1 VDETDTVLRGGNVNR
16 VVRRG
21 DTVLRPAGPWTPGV
35 HALLEH
41 LAAAGF
47 AGAPRPLGTDDEG
60 HEALTYVPGVAGG
73 DDMPEELWSDD
84 CLVAVAELIRRFH
97 DGAAGFMPPKGAKWR
112 RQAEGPA
119 AGPSLCHN
127 DLAPYNT
134 IYRNGRP
141 VAFIDWEMAAPA
153 PFLWDIAH
161 AVWRFVDVIHKADAV
176 DVPALAARTRLF
188 CDAYGLVDRSS
199 LLDTI
204 LARQHALHATIR
216 EFAEAGDPAF
226 AAMWGTEH
234 SEGPLRDSEFLR
246 RHRRVFARALE

>member
-1 VDETDTVLRGGNVNR
+1 VDETDTVLGGGNVNR
-16 VVRRG
+16 VIRRG
-21 DTVLRPAGPWTPGV
+21 DTVLRPAGSWTPAV

-47 AGAPRPLGTDDEG
+47 EGAPRPLGTDDE
-60 HEALTYVPGVAGG
+60 EREVLTYVPGVAGG
-73 DDMPEELWSDD
+73 DDLADELWSDES
-84 CLVAVAELIRRFH
+84 LVAAAKLVRRFH
-97 DGAAGFMPPKGAKWR
+97 DASVGFTPPKGAKWR
-112 RQAEGPA
+112 RQAEAPA
-119 AGPSLCHN
+119 AGPSWCHN

-134 IYRNGRP
+134 IYRHGRP

-161 AVWRFVDVIHKADAV
+161 AVWRFVDITRNADAV
-176 DVPALAARTRLF
+176 DIPALAARTRLF

-216 EFAEAGDPAF
+216 DFAEAGDPAF

-234 SEGPLRDSEFLR
+234 SEGPLGDAEFLR
-246 RHRRVFARALE
+246 RHRSEFARALA